1 MGYEAN
7 FGQDILDLMDK
18 ENADFLKV
26 VQIVCRS
33 HSIIRMLGGTVHRGI
48 ANRSNHER
56 ILFFI
61 HTCPDLFELI
71 EEPLVVSGIK
81 KEKNEH

>member
-1 MGYEAN
+1 MLE
-7 FGQDILDLMDK
+7 K

-33 HSIIRMLGGTVHRGI
+33 HTIIRMMGGTVHRGI
-48 ANRSNHER
+48 ANRSDQER

-61 HTCPDLFELI
+61 HTCEDDFEFY
-71 EEPLVVSGIK
+71 EEPLVISTIPEGQNK
-81 KEKNEH
+81 A